1 MHPPTVGAKN
11 PSARPHPQRTTN
23 HNLVLLISGSKPPHA
38 ANGELRMGGAPPLT
52 RARPRLQRGCWPR
65 TEHGATWL
73 AGGRACKCVRQSLRV
88 ENSTSQLLQ
97 RLNRLL
103 LSCPVIYRAPGFVQH
118 IKPSAAARHLASHL
132 IVLNCCPRH
141 PHQQPARASPSTLPS
156 LPFTYFPTTCSSHSI
171 R

>member
-11 PSARPHPQRTTN
+11 PSARPHPQRSIN
-23 HNLVLLISGSKPPHA
+23 HNLVLLISGFARSQH
-38 ANGELRMGGAPPLT
+38 GELRMGGAPPLT

-103 LSCPVIYRAPGFVQH
+103 LSRPVIYRAPGFVQH

-132 IVLNCCPRH
+132 TVLNCCPRH